1 MRPGARVSVR
11 DIREGTYRALR
22 AAGVPAGPAAD
33 AAVDVLALEVQQR
46 AGLRLLARVLET
58 DAGGHIPHCRI
69 AADRV
74 TIAEPGTMLLLAHPL
89 ADLALTACGRD
100 LEITG
105 GDDAQALMPPIMAVS
120 EATGVSVCVAAG
132 SRCLLHTRPST
143 AGTWLWHGEPS
154 DSSRLLVRAAQAA
167 GRGPDPL
174 GHDPT
179 GTCTT
184 PGAWHAAWDHAAT
197 YGLTITQTSWQML
210 SENAARFLV

>member
-143 AGTWLWHGEPS
+143 AGPGCGTANPANPAA
-154 DSSRLLVRAAQAA
+154 SSCERPRQPAEVQIPWA
-167 GRGPDPL
+167 
-174 GHDPT
+174 
-179 GTCTT
+179 TT
-184 PGAWHAAWDHAAT
+184 PPEPVPHQARGT
-197 YGLTITQTSWQML
+197 RRGITRPPTD
-210 SENAARFLV
+210 